1 MTTYQNTGT
10 GQPIAMLPPG
20 VIDPNAGDPD
30 WLANTGHILSPADY
44 AMIGGSLG
52 QAGYSQDAIS
62 SLMGA
67 IERASLKA
75 AQTAARSVA
84 MEMLPMLTGAIAAT
98 HQTAAD
104 EIYRQITNQSFG
116 LGGVLAHR
124 KCANIAL
131 AVRNQAPRQTPLPI
145 QPILGTLRP

>member
-10 GQPIAMLPPG
+10 GQPMALPAG
-20 VIDPNAGDPD
+20 AIDPNAGDPD
-30 WLANTGHILSPADY
+30 FFTGSILTPADY

-75 AQTAARSVA
+75 AQQAARSVA

-104 EIYRQITNQSFG
+104 EIYRRITNQSYG

-131 AVRNQAPRQTPLPI
+131 EVRQSAPRQTPLPA
-145 QPILGTLRP
+145 QPILGTLRR